1 VRVDESGA
9 RRVGRIVETEAYL
22 GPEDKASHARSGR
35 TPRNAAMFGEP
46 GHAYVYRVYGMYT
59 CLNVVCGRP
68 GSASAVLI
76 RAALPIE
83 GEDAMR
89 AARIRHDLGSRRATR
104 HADADPAARAR
115 IATRVGRLPVT
126 GLASGPGL
134 VGAAFSVSPDLDG
147 IDLCSAEAPLRLEA
161 PLGDVPGTIVATPRI
176 GIAYAGEPWSSLP
189 LRFYLAGERAVS
201 GPGTPSTSRSRAV
214 SD

>member
-1 VRVDESGA
+1 VRVDESGT

-68 GSASAVLI
+68 GSASAVLV
-76 RAALPIE
+76 RAILPLE

-89 AARIRHDLGSRRATR
+89 AARIRHDLGARRATR

-115 IATRVGRLPVT
+115 IATRVGRLLVA

-147 IDLCSAEAPLRLEA
+147 IDLCSTDSPLRLEA
-161 PLGDVPGTIVATPRI
+161 PPGDAPGTIVATPRI

-189 LRFYLAGERAVS
+189 LRFYLADEPAVS
-201 GPGTPSTSRSRAV
+201 GPGTRSSSRSRAV
-214 SD
+214 PD

>member
-1 VRVDESGA
+1 
-9 RRVGRIVETEAYL
+9 
-22 GPEDKASHARSGR
+22 
-35 TPRNAAMFGEP
+35 
-46 GHAYVYRVYGMYT
+46 MYT

-68 GSASAVLI
+68 GSASAVLV
-76 RAALPIE
+76 RAILPLE

-89 AARIRHDLGSRRATR
+89 AARIRHDLGARRATR

-115 IATRVGRLPVT
+115 IATRVGRLLVA

-147 IDLCSAEAPLRLEA
+147 IDLCSTDSPLRLEA
-161 PLGDVPGTIVATPRI
+161 PPGDAPGTIVATPRI

-189 LRFYLAGERAVS
+189 LRFYLADEPAVS
-201 GPGTPSTSRSRAV
+201 GPGTRSSSRSRAV
-214 SD
+214 PD